1 MRIDLCSLRETIFNI
16 IDILI
21 SPLRK
26 LKIKLKGNKMIHVNY
41 DKKDNYPHHKKIIL
55 FDRDAFQ
62 SLGDKA
68 LLKVNKKYNVLCPQV
83 FVIECLAPNRATEE
97 QRRWLFRRL
106 KLIENPIVLT
116 GKANVSPVIDIP
128 PRSEYHSILVS
139 EQIARNCIISNPITM
154 ERVDPEELI
163 SHYKPRINAF
173 KKEMKAYTET
183 CEVHRGTLSPN
194 RYISN
199 VQEVLQDTQVRVPSI
214 EELRQEMRENE
225 RTRIT
230 QELSYAAREAQY
242 EMESRS
248 VNQNVEGF
256 ETFFFLTNG
265 DTRKLRDQIQNG
277 TILTTENYPD
287 LSYPIY
293 IYYFGFFIVCCVQH
307 ETQHLDQS
315 YMRDL
320 RYLHYLNFCDRFITN
335 ERSTPHIVN
344 SFPYDDIKN
353 IPISTVAELKM
364 ELS

>member
-1 MRIDLCSLRETIFNI
+1 MLSGLCPLRETIFKI
-16 IDILI
+16 IDVLI

-26 LKIKLKGNKMIHVNY
+26 LRIKLKGNNMIHVRY

-62 SLGDKA
+62 SLGDEA
-68 LLKVNKKYNVLCPQV
+68 LLKVNKKFNVLCPQV
-83 FVIECLAPNRATEE
+83 FVIECLAPNRANEE
-97 QRRWLFRRL
+97 QKRWLNRRL
-106 KLIENPIVLT
+106 NLIENPIVLT
-116 GKANVSPVIDIP
+116 GKTNVSPVIDIP

-154 ERVDPEELI
+154 ERVDPEKLI
-163 SHYKPRINAF
+163 LHYKPRINAF

-183 CEVHRGTLSPN
+183 CETHRGTLSPN

-199 VQEVLQDTQVRVPSI
+199 VQEVIQETQVRVPSI

-248 VNQNVEGF
+248 VNQNIEGF
-256 ETFFFLTNG
+256 NTFFFLTNG

-277 TILTTENYPD
+277 TKLTTEN
-287 LSYPIY
+287 
-293 IYYFGFFIVCCVQH
+293 
-307 ETQHLDQS
+307 
-315 YMRDL
+315 
-320 RYLHYLNFCDRFITN
+320 
-335 ERSTPHIVN
+335 
-344 SFPYDDIKN
+344 
-353 IPISTVAELKM
+353 
-364 ELS
+364 